1 MPIYLCATRFNSETW
16 KSNDDYRKKHKIKGC
31 IYGTPKMLAENI
43 INDSF
48 VIVLEMFNKKLPSKL
63 SERDVIGSG
72 GTIQGIGLIRNTV
85 ANIHPKIY
93 EDGNY
98 NRFIYKSK
106 YRIDRNDMDRIEE
119 AVMLFFDVIC
129 FKGPDHIKRGKGI
142 ILVPPK
148 KIKNCNI
155 HETFVTDYLMNMF
168 IKRFPDINPKS

>member
-1 MPIYLCATRFNSETW
+1 MIAET
-16 KSNDDYRKKHKIKGC
+16 
-31 IYGTPKMLAENI
+31 I

-48 VIVLEMFNKKLPSKL
+48 VIVLEMFNKKLPTKL
-63 SERDVIGSG
+63 NERDFIGSG
-72 GTIQGIGLIRNTV
+72 GSIQGIGLIRNTV

-93 EDGNY
+93 NDGNY

-129 FKGPDHIKRGKGI
+129 FKGAEHIKRGKGI

-148 KIKNCNI
+148 RIKNCNI
-155 HETFVTDYLMNMF
+155 HNTFVTDFLMNMF
-168 IKRFPDINPKS
+168 AKRFQDINPNS